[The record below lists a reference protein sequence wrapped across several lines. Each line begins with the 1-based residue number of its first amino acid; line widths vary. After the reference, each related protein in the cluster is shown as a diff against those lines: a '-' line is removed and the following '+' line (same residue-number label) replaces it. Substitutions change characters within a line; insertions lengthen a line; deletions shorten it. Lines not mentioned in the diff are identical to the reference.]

1 MKSTEMGG
9 EFRESHVRG
18 DMAAG
23 KREGAARLCGPEFD
37 IEEGAGVT
45 GLSRQTE
52 FSFAH
57 GRRVAEGISEGPDWP
72 FQRALDLELA
82 FQNLAARFFVAA
94 EGQNRMSPGV
104 RSDGHSSLGEL
115 FELGKLQQTPAF
127 LA

>member
-1 MKSTEMGG
+1 MLGSGWRRERSGLASLGALEAGVKSTDMGG

-23 KREGAARLCGPEFD
+23 KRQGAARLCGPEFD

-57 GRRVAEGISEGPDWP
+57 GRRVAEGISEGPDDCP
-72 FQRALDLELA
+72 VCAPMA
-82 FQNLAARFFVAA
+82 FQ
-94 EGQNRMSPGV
+94 PGRAV
-104 RSDGHSSLGEL
+104 
-115 FELGKLQQTPAF
+115 
-127 LA
+127 